1 MLTRII
7 CNCRAAPPLRG
18 SPRPRLI
25 DLFGQFLE
33 SLGGRQLTR
42 NSPGHPACGAP
53 HEPESVSRQA
63 RGRHLPHTAT
73 LRVDSSA
80 GNPLGLSNPGF
91 VSKGLSARVRV
102 CLRLFRLFS
111 LVCACLRFRLGSRRL
126 APEVASARRMPAACP
141 RPSGPAPPCGGAPR
155 TRGARVT
162 FGKGSSQKPQPAAS
176 GEASTPS
183 ASAVGA
189 SAWAGTGSF
198 NPREAYTSSV
208 NRTQASTFSLR
219 KRRAF
224 SLP

>member
-7 CNCRAAPPLRG
+7 CNCRAAPPLHD

-53 HEPESVSRQA
+53 HEPESESRQA

-80 GNPLGLSNPGF
+80 GNPLGLSNPGV
-91 VSKGLSARVRV
+91 VSKGLSAQVRVSACVFFV
-102 CLRLFRLFS
+102 CLRLFA
-111 LVCACLRFRLGSRRL
+111 LVCAFASVRAGSR
-126 APEVASARRMPAACP
+126 PEAASARRMPAACP
-141 RPSGPAPPCGGAPR
+141 RSSGPAPPCGGAPR

-162 FGKGSSQKPQPAAS
+162 YGKGSSQKPQPAAS
-176 GEASTPS
+176 GEASTPSTPS

-198 NPREAYTSSV
+198 NPREA
-208 NRTQASTFSLR
+208 
-219 KRRAF
+219 
-224 SLP
+224 